1 MSTQPIAIL
10 ITLGFG
16 LIFLFIVWSALAVSS
31 REEEDQQRWLDT
43 MAAIGR
49 QEWPD
54 ATSNQITD
62 LTEHNDA

>member
-49 QEWPD
+49 QEWPAPSTYPD
-54 ATSNQITD
+54 D
-62 LTEHNDA
+62 PTEHNDA